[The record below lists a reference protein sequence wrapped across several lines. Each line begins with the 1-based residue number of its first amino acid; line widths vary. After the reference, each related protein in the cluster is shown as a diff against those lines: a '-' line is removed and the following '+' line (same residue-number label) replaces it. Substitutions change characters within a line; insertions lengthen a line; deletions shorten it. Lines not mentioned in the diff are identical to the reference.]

1 MLHISN
7 IEELKDHIFHAAD
20 KPLQYVTVCAPDQVE
35 LRKQNTKL
43 INKTAKDGEDAAEK
57 AAELYNE
64 LAAWLQSHPDRW
76 ILKFKRTQ
84 TEASTFPVEWR
95 PAAQP
100 VAQPLQGVPAMPDI
114 EAIVQKRLEEY
125 ELRRQNEEL
134 KAQLQGMAAR
144 AQFFAQAMQ
153 PMLLKIAEK
162 FMPAGSAQ
170 LQGAPGQKLHELP
183 EEMRVPVLA
192 AVNRILQHVEPEFL
206 IHLANY
212 LAENQAI
219 IPTIKQLT
227 GYEQEN

>member
-1 MLHISN
+1 MVLG
-7 IEELKDHIFHAAD
+7 K
-20 KPLQYVTVCAPDQVE
+20 
-35 LRKQNTKL
+35 
-43 INKTAKDGEDAAEK
+43 
-57 AAELYNE
+57 
-64 LAAWLQSHPDRW
+64 
-76 ILKFKRTQ
+76 
-84 TEASTFPVEWR
+84 ASTFPVEWR